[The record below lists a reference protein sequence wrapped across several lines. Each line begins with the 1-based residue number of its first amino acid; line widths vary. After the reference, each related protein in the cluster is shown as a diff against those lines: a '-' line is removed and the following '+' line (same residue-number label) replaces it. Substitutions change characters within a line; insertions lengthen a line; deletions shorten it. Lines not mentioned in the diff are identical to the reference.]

1 MLSKKQITGAWRK
14 GRIHIWLKQLSKIRG
29 IKCEQVFLDAWQ
41 LRILTVFHFIRRF
54 VVLFQK
60 LPHNRT
66 ARGDGLVSNVS
77 CVGNED
83 EYFLSTSDKSLGVF
97 SSIDTFLTSLHLI
110 IFNHDNVND
119 FCIYS
124 QLRWDS
130 LRTYRCV
137 VANNSTNASP
147 YCSGRTSTEWAIFG
161 SPSMET
167 IGTICW
173 DVSKLICLTA
183 PFVMRSWY
191 ACLLVVL
198 CPNNL

>member
-1 MLSKKQITGAWRK
+1 MLSKKQITGASRK
-14 GRIHIWLKQLSKIRG
+14 GRIHIWLKQLSKMRG

-97 SSIDTFLTSLHLI
+97 SSIDTFLTILHLFSAMTMST
-110 IFNHDNVND
+110 IFVSIRSCAENHFWMIVVSLPTIQQTDHPIVVVE
-119 FCIYS
+119 FQRS
-124 QLRWDS
+124 GLSSAHHRWKP
-130 LRTYRCV
+130 LVR
-137 VANNSTNASP
+137 
-147 YCSGRTSTEWAIFG
+147 
-161 SPSMET
+161 
-167 IGTICW
+167 
-173 DVSKLICLTA
+173 
-183 PFVMRSWY
+183 Y
-191 ACLLVVL
+191 AGM
-198 CPNNL
+198 